1 MGGAPSFNAKGV
13 SNTQMNLGKKVAKF
27 GRKLNQVN
35 QSTPFG
41 NLKYSKNGKNVKA
54 SFSDP
59 LQGLFNAQNQS
70 GTAAATG
77 AGNIVNANSG
87 QWATG
92 PDLGPTMDETGITK
106 SIVDWNNQYLG
117 PQLEQQRNALEA
129 KLTNQGIA
137 PGSQAWNDAINLDD
151 RGRNDL
157 MIKSLLEGQD
167 TAMAAANQN
176 MQRGLA
182 SYNAPLSAFST
193 LTSGSQ
199 PANLNFVQTPQTA
212 GPAAPDYTGAAKA
225 QYQGE
230 LQSQQNMLGGL
241 FKLPIAGASF
251 LSGGGFG

>member
-1 MGGAPSFNAKGV
+1 MDGPKFDAKGV
-13 SNTQMNLGKKVAKF
+13 TNKQLKLGKNVAEF
-27 GRKLNQVN
+27 GRSLNQID
-35 QSTPFG
+35 QKTPYG
-41 NLKYSKNGKNVKA
+41 NLKYNKKGDKVKA
-54 SFSDP
+54 TFSPQQQSLYD
-59 LQGLFNAQNQS
+59 AQTAA
-70 GTAAATG
+70 GTGAATG
-77 AGNIVNANSG
+77 AGNIVAANSG

-106 SIVDWNNQYLG
+106 SIVDWNNQYFG
-117 PQLEQQRNALEA
+117 PQLEQQRSALEA

-151 RGRNDL
+151 RSRNDL

-199 PANLNFVQTPQTA
+199 PAGLNFVQTPQTA
-212 GPAAPDYTGAAKA
+212 TPAAPDYTGAATT

-230 LQSQQNMLGGL
+230 MQNQQNMLGGL
-241 FKLPIAGASF
+241 FKLPIAGASW
-251 LSGGGFG
+251 LSGGGLG